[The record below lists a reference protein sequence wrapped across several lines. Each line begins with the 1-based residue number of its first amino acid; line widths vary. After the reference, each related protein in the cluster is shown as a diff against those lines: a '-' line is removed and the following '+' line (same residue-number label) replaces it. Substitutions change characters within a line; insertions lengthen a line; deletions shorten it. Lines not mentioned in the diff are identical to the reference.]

1 MFRDE
6 ERKLGKVI
14 RVRTGDDAGGPVVV
28 TLEPLA
34 TITGRVVDAD
44 GNPVSGATIRP
55 DLLPGGDF
63 SPRLSQV
70 SAGPDGR
77 FTVPDVPTGCD
88 YGLGVESS
96 DQLPNRRFAY
106 SKDVQVHPGA
116 TTDVGEIRFK
126 ND

>member
-6 ERKLGKVI
+6 KRKLGKVI
-14 RVRTGDDAGGPVVV
+14 RVRKGDDAKGPVVV

-44 GNPVSGATIRP
+44 GNPSSGATIRP

-63 SPRLSQV
+63 SPRLNQV
-70 SAGPDGR
+70 STGPDGR
-77 FTVPDVPTGCD
+77 FTVPDVPAGCE
-88 YGLGVESS
+88 YSLGVESS
-96 DQLPNRRFAY
+96 HELPNRRFAF
-106 SKDVQVHPGA
+106 SKHLTIKPGGA
-116 TTDVGEIRFK
+116 TDAGEIRFK